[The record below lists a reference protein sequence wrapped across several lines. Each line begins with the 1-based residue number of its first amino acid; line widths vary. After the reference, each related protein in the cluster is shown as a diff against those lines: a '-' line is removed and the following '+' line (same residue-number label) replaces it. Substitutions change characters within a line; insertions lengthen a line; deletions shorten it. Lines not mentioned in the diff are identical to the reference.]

1 MHGLVEVLSLTS
13 NLVHKKTVEFA
24 PQTISLSKFQTL
36 LESSDRNNKI
46 RVQWETLE
54 GNTDYY
60 WMWWDSGAYVGNE
73 ASDTKAEEG
82 MFNIKTTL
90 TSESGRARWRTLS
103 LQTVSKC
110 RFENKLYIVK

>member
-1 MHGLVEVLSLTS
+1 MNTNSVY
-13 NLVHKKTVEFA
+13 KKAVQFA
-24 PQTISLSKFQTL
+24 HQTISLSEFQDL
-36 LESSDRNNKI
+36 LESSSRSNKI

-73 ASDTKAEEG
+73 ASDTKAAEG
-82 MFNIKTTL
+82 MFNIQTTL
-90 TSESGRARWRTLS
+90 TSESGRKKWRTLS

-110 RFENKLYIVK
+110 RFENKLYIVQ

>member
-1 MHGLVEVLSLTS
+1 MTGNS
-13 NLVHKKTVEFA
+13 VHKKLVEFA

-36 LESSDRNNKI
+36 LESSTRSNPI

-54 GNTDYY
+54 GFTDYY
-60 WMWWDSGAYVGNE
+60 WMYWDSAAYVGGD
-73 ASDTKAEEG
+73 AGGSATKAEEG
-82 MFNIKTTL
+82 MFNVQCLGLRPK
-90 TSESGRARWRTLS
+90 WRTLT